1 MPETSAEEV
10 VEEILAAFAAS
21 GHLDYGEHISMQEHM
36 LQAAFLAESQGER
49 DAVVVAT
56 LLHDYGHLVCN
67 MPNNTFEEGIDNFHE
82 EAGANAL
89 QNWFGE
95 DIVGAVRLHV
105 DAKRYLCA
113 ATPAYLEK
121 LSQASITT
129 LEVQGGPMNEEEME
143 VFRQQAGHRLA
154 LKVRVYDD
162 LGKEPQMERPGLD
175 HYISKIRACI
185 AAVP

>member
-1 MPETSAEEV
+1 MPETSTTEI

-36 LQAAFLAESQGER
+36 LQAAFLAESKDED

-67 MPNNTFEEGIDNFHE
+67 MPNNTFEDGIDNYHE
-82 EAGANAL
+82 EVGANAL

-95 DIVGAVRLHV
+95 EIVGAVRLHV
-105 DAKRYLCA
+105 AAKRYLCA
-113 ATPAYLEK
+113 VTPAYLDK

-129 LEVQGGPMNEEEME
+129 LEVQGGPMNDDEMAE
-143 VFRQQAGHRLA
+143 FRQQAGHQLA

-162 LGKEPQMERPGLD
+162 LGKEPQMQRPELE
-175 HYISKIRACI
+175 HYVPKLKACI
-185 AAVP
+185 NR

>member
-1 MPETSAEEV
+1 MTETSADAIID
-10 VEEILAAFAAS
+10 EILAAFAAS

-36 LQAAFLAESQGER
+36 LQAACLADRKGED

-67 MPNNTFEEGIDNFHE
+67 LPNNTFETGIDNYHE
-82 EAGANAL
+82 EVGAKAL
-89 QNWFGE
+89 ENWFGD

-105 DAKRYLCA
+105 DAKRYLCT
-113 ATPAYLEK
+113 ATPAYRDK

-129 LEVQGGPMNEEEME
+129 LEVQGGPMNDAEME
-143 VFRQQAGHRLA
+143 AFREQPGHRLA

-162 LGKEPQMERPGLD
+162 LGKDPQMERPELD
-175 HYISKIRACI
+175 HYVPKLRACI
-185 AAVP
+185 SC

>member
-1 MPETSAEEV
+1 MTETNADAIID
-10 VEEILAAFAAS
+10 EILAAFAAS

-36 LQAAFLAESQGER
+36 LQAACLADRKGED

-67 MPNNTFEEGIDNFHE
+67 MPNNTFEAGIDNYHE
-82 EAGANAL
+82 EVGAKAL
-89 QNWFGE
+89 ENWFGD

-113 ATPAYLEK
+113 ATPAYRDK

-129 LEVQGGPMNEEEME
+129 LEVQGGPMNDAEME
-143 VFRQQAGHRLA
+143 AFREQPGHRLA

-162 LGKEPQMERPGLD
+162 LGKEPQMERPELD
-175 HYISKIRACI
+175 HYVPKLRACI
-185 AAVP
+185 SC